1 MTAVQSD
8 TLQVLKEILDEV
20 AGVPAEDISLE
31 SSFIDDLSMDS
42 LTVVS
47 LFVLIQRRFGTEVPN
62 AVFDRLTTVGEAVA
76 YLEHGAIPA

>member
-31 SSFIDDLSMDS
+31 SSFIDDLGLDS
-42 LTVVS
+42 LTIVS
-47 LFVLIQRRFGTEVPN
+47 VFVLIQRRFGTDVPN
-62 AVFDRLTTVGEAVA
+62 AVFDRLTTVGEAVE
-76 YLEHGAIPA
+76 YLEHGQIPA

>member
-31 SSFIDDLSMDS
+31 SSFTNDLGMDS

-47 LFVLIQRRFGTEVPN
+47 LFILIQRRFGTEVPN

-76 YLEHGAIPA
+76 YVEHGEIPA